1 MAQRQE
7 GLTKTYN
14 RLHNSD
20 ETADDIAELR
30 ELHRQLDTAVATA
43 YGWIDLGRNDGAALR
58 HEFHETKQGVRWT
71 VHPDVRRDILDRLLA
86 LNHQR
91 HAEEVAAGQHD
102 KKGGKKK
109 PAVARPQEPE
119 LALEPAKPAPAP
131 ARAKPKDNG
140 GEPGRSS
147 ADVEQTELLN
157 AIFTCAARLEVT
169 DREDLARQV
178 AETLGFQRLTVNLR
192 EVIASGINST
202 IRRGLVNYDAKNI
215 HRVAA
220 SYAELD
226 HEFLVKAINASIRP
240 GCVYTPE
247 EVLHLAAD
255 YLGCKR
261 LKDAFSERLES
272 ALTAASRRGL
282 LIKRGEEIRKAE

>member
-1 MAQRQE
+1 M
-7 GLTKTYN
+7 
-14 RLHNSD
+14 
-20 ETADDIAELR
+20 
-30 ELHRQLDTAVATA
+30 
-43 YGWIDLGRNDGAALR
+43 
-58 HEFHETKQGVRWT
+58 
-71 VHPDVRRDILDRLLA
+71 
-86 LNHQR
+86 
-91 HAEEVAAGQHD
+91 
-102 KKGGKKK
+102 
-109 PAVARPQEPE
+109 
-119 LALEPAKPAPAP
+119 ALEPAKPAPAP

-140 GEPGRSS
+140 SEPSRSS

-157 AIFTCAARLEVT
+157 AIFTCAARREVT

-178 AETLGFQRLTVNLR
+178 AETLGFQRLTANLR
-192 EVIASGINST
+192 EVIASGINSA
-202 IRRGLVNYDAKNI
+202 IRRGLVTYDAQNI

-261 LKDAFSERLES
+261 LKDAFSDRLES
-272 ALTAASRRGL
+272 ALTAASRRGI